1 MTENQPKKTSRKPRP
16 EFRHLPFQMAPCR
29 AMPLG
34 THASWHGV
42 IASAVTDPED
52 SNLTY
57 VAAMNYMWTPDFCAG
72 LLLGCVNLFIRRAT
86 PEGFAPP
93 VVPRPD
99 DLPQVCPSYLK
110 GYDIPLLSLWAYAL
124 GCLASRYRRTGVFIY
139 DRRDGFT
146 RKTLAAV
153 LPVIGNCY
161 LPSGPALG
169 TTATTIR
176 SVRHSKPWRNLNS
189 QAMVAT
195 TTILLEKA
203 RGVFSPPAPPL
214 LAVES
219 FNNRGRAWVDGE
231 KSIGWPILAGHHMYP
246 QGTWPS
252 RII

>member
-1 MTENQPKKTSRKPRP
+1 MTENQPKKMNRKPRP

-29 AMPLG
+29 AMPLEG
-34 THASWHGV
+34 YSGWHGV

-52 SNLTY
+52 SNLAY

-72 LLLGCVNLFIRRAT
+72 LLLGCVNMFTRRAT

-124 GCLASRYRRTGVFIY
+124 GYMTSRYSRTGVFIY
-139 DRRDGFT
+139 DRHDGFT
-146 RKTLAAV
+146 RQTLAAV

-161 LPSGPALG
+161 LPSAPARG
-169 TTATTIR
+169 GVATTIR
-176 SVRHSKPWRNLNS
+176 SVRHSKPWRNPNS

-195 TTILLEKA
+195 TTILIGKA
-203 RGVFSPPAPPL
+203 RGGLSPLAPPL

-219 FNNRGRAWVDGE
+219 FTNRGRAWVGGE
-231 KSIGWPILAGHHMYP
+231 KHIGWPILAGHPMYP
-246 QGTWPS
+246 QGGWPP